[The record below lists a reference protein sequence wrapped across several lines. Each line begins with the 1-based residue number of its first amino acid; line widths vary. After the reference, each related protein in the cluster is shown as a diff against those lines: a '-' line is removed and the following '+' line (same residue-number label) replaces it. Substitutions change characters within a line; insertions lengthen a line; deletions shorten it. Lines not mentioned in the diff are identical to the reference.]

1 MTRGRDL
8 DEVNRMGKE
17 VLKRR
22 MTQRFEHRLEEAIR
36 AVEQAPDGQVIAAS
50 EWQIREVF
58 QKLMA
63 ETFGDLV
70 QDRIEQH
77 PAAAQAA
84 FSPCGPGGVDGAAAE
99 QGGAPPEGVDGGGRV
114 GVEPPVLLGQGRG
127 GRVPRRRGA
136 GGG

>member
-1 MTRGRDL
+1 MD
-8 DEVNRMGKE
+8 KE

-22 MTQRFEHRLEEAIR
+22 MTERFQQRLDEAIL

-50 EWQIREVF
+50 EWQVREVF

-63 ETFGDLV
+63 ETFGELV

-77 PAAAQAA
+77 PAASQAA
-84 FSPCGPGGVDGAAAE
+84 FSPGGSGRNGAAE
-99 QGGAPPEGVDGGGRV
+99 QGGASAAGADGGGRV
-114 GVEPPVLLGQGRG
+114 GAEPAVLLGQRG
-127 GRVPRRRGA
+127 GRRVPRRRRA